1 MRQQQTGRAAA
12 DDRDL
17 SARSRGHNKAYQ
29 NPNCGYWQANLAGK
43 PRRRRQACVGGL
55 MPRYEGERR
64 ASQRL
69 PAAARKRS
77 YNRGLHSGLMG
88 DNAAVPIFEVS
99 MFETFKSFISDFVE
113 GEKHP
118 SQFADND
125 YRLAA
130 AALLVHA
137 AAIDGE
143 MSQRERDKLRSVT
156 KQRFALNNQP
166 TDELITKAT
175 EAEHKS
181 VAL

>member
-1 MRQQQTGRAAA
+1 MALPVHALAEADFAQQPDATGLQHAGADALEHIGAALALQHDAVDAAPVQNMRQQQTGRAAA

-77 YNRGLHSGLMG
+77 YNRG
-88 DNAAVPIFEVS
+88 
-99 MFETFKSFISDFVE
+99 
-113 GEKHP
+113 
-118 SQFADND
+118 
-125 YRLAA
+125 
-130 AALLVHA
+130 
-137 AAIDGE
+137 
-143 MSQRERDKLRSVT
+143 
-156 KQRFALNNQP
+156 
-166 TDELITKAT
+166 
-175 EAEHKS
+175 
-181 VAL
+181 